1 MNEPIFH
8 FYGNKAGVE
17 GADQI
22 KQVIDDATR
31 GSEYY
36 KRQQEKRLQVLQ
48 KVNKMQIELENYNKN
63 EQRKKDIKEIIQN
76 KVKEFQINT
85 DRIWA
90 HFDMDMFYVA
100 CELLDK
106 PELIDK
112 PVAVGQSI
120 VSTAN
125 YVARKYGVR
134 SAMPTFVAKK
144 LCPDIIFIPC
154 HFEKYKSVSNIFM
167 TILKKYDDNLESMGL
182 DEANLDLTQYI
193 NNSQEDPAILCE
205 NIRKDIFLATQLT
218 ASCGVG
224 PNKMIAKLA
233 SEINKP
239 NGLHVV
245 QQSPIA
251 VLSFLE
257 KLPVRKIP
265 GIGNITEQI
274 LSGLNFNT
282 CKDVR
287 DRADELYI
295 IFTPKT
301 FEYIFYSCWGVS
313 RNYHVEFED
322 QHSISCQ
329 RTFSSISTQKEFE
342 DKVDYIAEKLAEEM
356 QSEEKVGNHLT
367 LIIKTSKFEIR
378 NKSLQLNQYTN
389 QSKQIALY
397 GKQLLKIMQL
407 DEPIRLLGL
416 KMSSLANE
424 KQIQK
429 QSISTYFKKQ
439 FDKSNDQEN
448 QITSNMSSKSHNIC
462 QDSNPIL
469 KVQLQQPEQSKPE
482 IISDDEVSSISN
494 QIISGVNSKSNQSQ
508 AQQQKFQQKQ
518 QAQPKSFNCPICN
531 KDIDCKGNNTVLNKH
546 IDRCI
551 NQQNVIAELSDESNK
566 NVKDSKKKVSSKIEN
581 KVQKSLNFFKKGS

>member
-8 FYGNKAGVE
+8 YYGNKAGVE
-17 GADQI
+17 GADQV

-36 KRQQEKRLQVLQ
+36 KRQQEKRQQVLQ
-48 KVNKMQIELENYNKN
+48 KVNKMQMELDNYKKN
-63 EQRKKDIKEIIQN
+63 ELKMKETKEFIQN

-106 PELIDK
+106 PELKDK

-120 VSTAN
+120 ISTAN

-134 SAMPTFVAKK
+134 SAMPGFVAKK
-144 LCPDIIFIPC
+144 LCPDLIFIPC
-154 HFEKYKSVSNIFM
+154 HFEKYRSVSNIFM
-167 TILKKYDDNLESMGL
+167 TILKKYDENLESMGL
-182 DEANLDLTQYI
+182 DEANLDLTEYI

-239 NGLHVV
+239 NGLHIVE
-245 QQSPIA
+245 QTPLA
-251 VLSFLE
+251 VLNFLE
-257 KLPVRKIP
+257 KLPIRKIP

-274 LSGLNFNT
+274 LSGLNFNI

-287 DRADELYI
+287 DRADELYV

-329 RTFSSISTQKEFE
+329 RTFSSISTQREFE
-342 DKVDYIAEKLAEEM
+342 DKIDYIAEILAEEM

-378 NKSLQLNQYTN
+378 SKSLQLNQYTN
-389 QSKQIALY
+389 QSKQIAIY

-429 QSISTYFKKQ
+429 QSISTYFKRQ
-439 FDKSNDQEN
+439 IDKSSGQEN
-448 QITSNMSSKSHNIC
+448 LVPSIKGSKSHQISDENDSINKIQLPQ
-462 QDSNPIL
+462 QD
-469 KVQLQQPEQSKPE
+469 QSKPD
-482 IISDDEVSSISN
+482 ILSDDEASSISN
-494 QIISGVNSKSNQSQ
+494 QILSGVNSKSHQSQ
-508 AQQQKFQQKQ
+508 QQQQQYQQKQ
-518 QAQPKSFNCPICN
+518 QAQPKSFRCPICN
-531 KDIDCKGNNTVLNKH
+531 KEIDCKGNNTVLNKH

-551 NQQNVIAELSDESNK
+551 TQQNVIVEQSDESNRNYSGSK
-566 NVKDSKKKVSSKIEN
+566 NKVPSKIES
-581 KVQKSLNFFKKGS
+581 KAQKSLNFFKK

>member
-8 FYGNKAGVE
+8 YYGNKAGVE

-36 KRQQEKRLQVLQ
+36 KRQQEKRQQVLQ
-48 KVNKMQIELENYNKN
+48 KVNKMQMELENYNKN
-63 EQRKKDIKEIIQN
+63 EQKKKEIKEIIQN

-106 PELIDK
+106 PELKDK

-218 ASCGVG
+218 ASCGIG

-239 NGLHVV
+239 NGMHVV
-245 QQSPIA
+245 QQTPTA
-251 VLSFLE
+251 VLNFLE

-274 LSGLNFNT
+274 LTGLNFNT

-287 DRADELYI
+287 DRADQLYI

-301 FEYIFYSCWGVS
+301 FEYIFYSCWGVA

-329 RTFSSISTQKEFE
+329 RTFSSISTQREFE
-342 DKVDYIAEKLAEEM
+342 DKIDYIADKLAEEM

-367 LIIKTSKFEIR
+367 LIIKTAKFEIR

-389 QSKQIALY
+389 QAKQISIY

-429 QSISTYFKKQ
+429 QSISTYFKRQ
-439 FDKSNDQEN
+439 YEKSVGQEN
-448 QITSNMSSKSHNIC
+448 IASVKGSKSHQISEDN
-462 QDSNPIL
+462 DSIN
-469 KVQLQQPEQSKPE
+469 KERLQQQELSKPD
-482 IISDDEVSSISN
+482 IISDDEASSISN
-494 QIISGVNSKSNQSQ
+494 QILSGVNSKSHQSQ
-508 AQQQKFQQKQ
+508 AQQQQYLQKQ
-518 QAQPKSFNCPICN
+518 QAQPKSFRCPICN
-531 KDIDCKGNNTVLNKH
+531 KEIDCKGNNTVLNKH

-551 NQQNVIAELSDESNK
+551 TQQNVIVEQSDESNR
-566 NVKDSKKKVSSKIEN
+566 NFSEQKKKVSSKIES
-581 KVQKSLNFFKKGS
+581 KAQKSLNFFKK

>member
-8 FYGNKAGVE
+8 YYGNKAGVE

-36 KRQQEKRLQVLQ
+36 KRQQEKRQQVLQ
-48 KVNKMQIELENYNKN
+48 KVNKMQMELDSYKKN
-63 EQRKKDIKEIIQN
+63 EQKIKETKEIIQN

-106 PELIDK
+106 PELKDK

-125 YVARKYGVR
+125 YVARKFGVR
-134 SAMPTFVAKK
+134 SAMPGFVAKK

-182 DEANLDLTQYI
+182 DEANLDLTEYI

-205 NIRKDIFLATQLT
+205 NIRKDIHLATQLT

-245 QQSPIA
+245 EQSATA
-251 VLSFLE
+251 VLNFLE
-257 KLPVRKIP
+257 KLPIRKIP

-287 DRADELYI
+287 DRADELYV

-301 FEYIFYSCWGVS
+301 FEYIFYSCWGVA

-329 RTFSSISTQKEFE
+329 RTFSSISTQREFE

-378 NKSLQLNQYTN
+378 SKSLQLNQYTN
-389 QSKQIALY
+389 QAKQIAIY

-429 QSISTYFKKQ
+429 QSISTYFKRQ
-439 FDKSNDQEN
+439 IDKSSGQEN
-448 QITSNMSSKSHNIC
+448 LVPSIKGSKSHQITEEN
-462 QDSNPIL
+462 DSFNKMSI
-469 KVQLQQPEQSKPE
+469 QQQEQSKPD
-482 IISDDEVSSISN
+482 ILSDDEASSISN
-494 QIISGVNSKSNQSQ
+494 QILSGVNSKSHQSQ
-508 AQQQKFQQKQ
+508 QQQQQYQQKQ
-518 QAQPKSFNCPICN
+518 QAQPKSFRCPICN

-551 NQQNVIAELSDESNK
+551 TQQNVIVEQSDESNRNFSGSK
-566 NVKDSKKKVSSKIEN
+566 IKVPSKIDSKA
-581 KVQKSLNFFKKGS
+581 QKSLNFFKK

>member
-36 KRQQEKRLQVLQ
+36 KRQQEKRQQVLS
-48 KVNKMQIELENYNKN
+48 KVSKMQVELENYHKN
-63 EQRKKDIKEIIQN
+63 EQRKKETKEIIQN

-106 PELIDK
+106 PELKDK

-120 VSTAN
+120 ISTAN

-134 SAMPTFVAKK
+134 SAMPGFVAKK

-182 DEANLDLTQYI
+182 DEANLDLTEYV
-193 NNSQEDPAILCE
+193 NNSQVDPAILCE

-245 QQSPIA
+245 EQSPTA

-301 FEYIFYSCWGVS
+301 FEYIFYSCWGVA
-313 RNYHVEFED
+313 RNCHVEFED
-322 QHSISCQ
+322 QLSISCQ
-329 RTFSSISTQKEFE
+329 RTFSNISTQKEFE
-342 DKVDYIAEKLAEEM
+342 DKVDYIAEKLAEDM
-356 QSEEKVGNHLT
+356 QQEEKVGNHLT

-389 QSKQIALY
+389 QAKQIAIY

-416 KMSSLANE
+416 KMGQLANE
-424 KQIQK
+424 KQMQK

-439 FDKSNDQEN
+439 LDKSNCLEN
-448 QITSNMSSKSHNIC
+448 QIASNLGSKSHQISEDG
-462 QDSNPIL
+462 DSIN
-469 KVQLQQPEQSKPE
+469 KVQLQQPEQPKPE
-482 IISDDEVSSISN
+482 IVSEDEDSNISN
-494 QIISGVNSKSNQSQ
+494 QILSGVNSKGHQQQ
-508 AQQQKFQQKQ
+508 AQQQSFQQKQ
-518 QAQPKSFNCPICN
+518 QAQPKSFRCPICN
-531 KDIDCKGNNTVLNKH
+531 NEIDCKGNNTVLNKH

-551 NQQNVIAELSDESNK
+551 NTQNVIVEQSDESNRNEK
-566 NVKDSKKKVSSKIEN
+566 GLKKKISSKIES
-581 KVQKSLNFFKKGS
+581 KAQKSINFFKK

>member
-8 FYGNKAGVE
+8 YYGNKAGVE
-17 GADQI
+17 GADQV

-36 KRQQEKRLQVLQ
+36 KRQQEKRQQVLQ
-48 KVNKMQIELENYNKN
+48 KVNKMQMELDNYKKN
-63 EQRKKDIKEIIQN
+63 ELKIKETKEFIQN

-106 PELIDK
+106 PELKDK

-120 VSTAN
+120 ISTAN

-134 SAMPTFVAKK
+134 SAMPGFVAKK
-144 LCPDIIFIPC
+144 LCPDLIFIPC
-154 HFEKYKSVSNIFM
+154 HFEKYRSVSNIFM

-182 DEANLDLTQYI
+182 DEANLDLTEYI

-239 NGLHVV
+239 NGLHIVE
-245 QQSPIA
+245 QTPSA
-251 VLSFLE
+251 VLNFLE
-257 KLPVRKIP
+257 KLPIRKIP

-274 LSGLNFNT
+274 LIGLNFNI

-287 DRADELYI
+287 DRADELYV

-329 RTFSSISTQKEFE
+329 RTFSSISTQREFE
-342 DKVDYIAEKLAEEM
+342 DKIDYIAEILAEEM

-378 NKSLQLNQYTN
+378 SKSLQLNQYTN
-389 QSKQIALY
+389 QSKQIAIY

-429 QSISTYFKKQ
+429 QSISTYFKRQ
-439 FDKSNDQEN
+439 IDKSNGQEN
-448 QITSNMSSKSHNIC
+448 LVPSIKGSKSHQISDENDSINKIQLPQ
-462 QDSNPIL
+462 QD
-469 KVQLQQPEQSKPE
+469 QSKPD
-482 IISDDEVSSISN
+482 ILSDDEASSISN
-494 QIISGVNSKSNQSQ
+494 QILSGVNSKSHQSQ
-508 AQQQKFQQKQ
+508 QQQQQYQQKQ
-518 QAQPKSFNCPICN
+518 QAQPKSFRCPICN
-531 KDIDCKGNNTVLNKH
+531 KEIDCKGNNTVLNKH

-551 NQQNVIAELSDESNK
+551 TQQNVIVEQSDESNRNFSGSK
-566 NVKDSKKKVSSKIEN
+566 NKVPSKIES
-581 KVQKSLNFFKKGS
+581 KAQKSLNFFKK